1 MVNGGGGDGGNGGD
15 GGCWSLRVSCCG
27 HDLMGVEAELEKT
40 LRNMFF
46 NAR

>member
-1 MVNGGGGDGGNGGD
+1 MVNGGGGDGGDGGD
-15 GGCWSLRVSCCG
+15 GGCWRVSCCG